1 MIAEQGREQE
11 SHAKT
16 PPKCSTL
23 RFLLVTVATT
33 AVGFGLI
40 CVVVNMI
47 SGFDFRQHYSTLA
60 TTAFGVAGLGA
71 YLAVACNKWRWIMTT
86 ILAMCLGFIC
96 IGLTGI
102 ITGRH
107 YLAQPLFFAPSCFV
121 WPPAMFVVWFGLL
134 GLGNLIGWRK
144 WVRSATRLCLI
155 LLLVVPFTALLCE
168 MTGHFD
174 FGIAILLGFSGM
186 ALASVAVL
194 GTILVAILGR
204 NRSPRTRR

>member
-1 MIAEQGREQE
+1 MIAEQVQEQE
-11 SHAKT
+11 PYPKT
-16 PPKCSTL
+16 PSKCSPL

-40 CVVVNMI
+40 CVVVNI
-47 SGFDFRQHYSTLA
+47 PAFDFRQHYSTLA

-71 YLAVACNKWRWIMTT
+71 YLAVARNKWRWIMAT
-86 ILAMCLGFIC
+86 ILAICAAFIC

-134 GLGNLIGWRK
+134 GLGNLIGWRE

-155 LLLVVPFTALLCE
+155 LLVLVPFTALLCE
-168 MTGHFD
+168 MTGQFN
-174 FGIAILLGFSGM
+174 FGIAILLGCSGIG
-186 ALASVAVL
+186 LASVAAL
-194 GTILVAILGR
+194 GTILVAILSVG
-204 NRSPRTRR
+204 RSPPTRC